1 MKNNRL
7 LSSIFLI
14 VFIDLLG
21 FSLILPLLPFYAQSF
36 GASPAVVGLLVASYA
51 GVQMISAPILGRLS
65 DRFGRRPIL
74 LVSIF
79 GSFLGFIFLGFA
91 RSLFILF
98 IARIMD
104 GITGGNLSVAQA
116 YISDV
121 TDEKNRARGLGL
133 IGAAFGLGFV
143 IGPALGGFLSRWG
156 YGTPAFLAS
165 ALSLINLGMVA
176 FWLPESLSIERRQA
190 LLNHKRPAISLSGLW
205 EALHRPLVGPLLHT
219 RFFFGLA
226 FATFQTVFSLYALT
240 RFGLDAQTT
249 GYILAYVGVLSI
261 ITQGFLVGRLTHRFN
276 ERQLVLTCT
285 VLMAVS
291 LLGWALTPSV
301 PVLLFIMIPLSFS
314 GGILNTVINSA
325 ISKSVTPMEIGGI
338 LGLSSSIESLTRVIA
353 PTLGGILL
361 GRLGPSAPG
370 MFSSLLMAALISY
383 VYRNVAP
390 VRPNSAAPL
399 ENPAGD

>member
-51 GVQMISAPILGRLS
+51 AVQMISAPILGRLS